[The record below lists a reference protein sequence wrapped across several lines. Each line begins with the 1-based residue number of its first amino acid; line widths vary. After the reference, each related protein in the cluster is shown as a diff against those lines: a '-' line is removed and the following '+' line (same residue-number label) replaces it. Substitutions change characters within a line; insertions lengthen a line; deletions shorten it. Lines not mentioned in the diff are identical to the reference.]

1 MLAGTEG
8 LAALGVPH
16 GLAALGGGLLL
27 APDAGRLVVL
37 AAACLRQD
45 AGLLNQL
52 IEPSQRLFK
61 ALMRANPDLGQTDP
75 SKRMIAFVCNCI
87 GWSDEV
93 SSEMCN

>member
-1 MLAGTEG
+1 MLAGAEG

-37 AAACLRQD
+37 AATCLRQD

-52 IEPSQRLFK
+52 IEPS
-61 ALMRANPDLGQTDP
+61 
-75 SKRMIAFVCNCI
+75 
-87 GWSDEV
+87 
-93 SSEMCN
+93 